1 MPMSPDLEFLFVMKD
16 IKGNRS
22 ENIEYYTVLGVMKD
36 RGTLPM
42 WIAAFMIMVGLTFT
56 FYIRPKRIWVYDDN
70 GKILIGGITK
80 GDPDPLRKLIN
91 KTIKN
96 IQSGEKKKEMNE

>member
-1 MPMSPDLEFLFVMKD
+1 MKD
-16 IKGNRS
+16 IKEDRS
-22 ENIEYYTVLGVMKD
+22 DTKEYYTVLGVVKD

-42 WIAAFMIMVGLTFT
+42 WIAAFMIMVGMTFT
-56 FYIRPKRIWVYDDN
+56 FYIRPKRIGVYDDN

-80 GDPDPLRKLIN
+80 GDPVPLRKLIH

-96 IQSGEKKKEMNE
+96 IQPDEKKKEMNE